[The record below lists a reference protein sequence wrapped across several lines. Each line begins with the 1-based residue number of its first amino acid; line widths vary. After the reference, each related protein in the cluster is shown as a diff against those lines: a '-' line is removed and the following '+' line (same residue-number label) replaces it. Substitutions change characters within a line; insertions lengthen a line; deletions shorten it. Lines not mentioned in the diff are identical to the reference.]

1 MKNQFFYFVLLLLIS
16 CQQKKEDTLEIYLT
30 NHRIDSYE
38 GVPLR
43 VAIKDS
49 VILRQVL
56 ESWGEEIRIDT
67 VNNKPIFMGHFQ
79 AEEKDLQKKPF
90 IKDSEIIGLD
100 FKNSRIHFKK
110 SVPEKIYDS
119 LPEWNKRKEFG
130 KQFVLCHNGKI
141 VIKGYLINSYSSK
154 WSSTYLISYHALPAK
169 NDAIKEVSFPINYGL
184 NFEENNLKKHE
195 NLYGA
200 FKKREILENKN

>member
-1 MKNQFFYFVLLLLIS
+1 MRNTLLYFVLFFIIS
-16 CQQKKEDTLEIYLT
+16 CQNKKGDIIEIYLT
-30 NHRIDSYE
+30 NHRIESYE

-67 VNNKPIFMGHFQ
+67 VNDKPIFMGHFQ

-90 IKDSEIIGLD
+90 IEDSEIIGLD

-110 SVPEKIYDS
+110 SVTEKIYDS
-119 LPEWNKRKEFG
+119 LPKWNKRKEFG

-154 WSSTYLISYHALPAK
+154 WSSTYLISYHALPDK
-169 NDAIKEVSFPINYGL
+169 NDVIKQVSFPINYGL
-184 NFEENNLKKHE
+184 NFEENKLKKHE

-200 FKKREILENKN
+200 FKNREILENKN